1 MDPKQLLEY
10 IIAPTLRRMPK
21 MDSLAAHQL
30 LLITAILES
39 DCGKYVHQVGGG
51 PAVSIYQIEPA
62 TLYDIY
68 DRIIRQ
74 KFSRIMV
81 YTRVACLDHE
91 PSLED
96 MMGNHI
102 IATMMARFNYYG
114 NPLALPKAGDVDGLI
129 RYYLTTWK
137 PNPSSTTFAK
147 CQQKINTYKIGDI
160 QWGNFLQET

>member
-1 MDPKQLLEY
+1 MEPKQLLEY
-10 IIAPTLRRMPK
+10 IIAPTLKRMPK

-62 TLYDIY
+62 TIYDIY
-68 DRIIRQ
+68 DRIVQ
-74 KFSRIMV
+74 AKFSRIMV
-81 YTRVACLDHE
+81 YTRISCLDHE

-96 MMGNHI
+96 MTGNNI

-114 NPLALPKAGDVDGLI
+114 NPNPLPNAGDVDGLI
-129 RYYLTTWK
+129 RYYFDTWR

-147 CQQKINTYKIGDI
+147 CQKKIGEFKIGDI
-160 QWGNFLQET
+160 QWRNFL